1 MSMETKFRYAR
12 ASAPAT
18 VANVGP
24 AFDVLGF
31 ALSAP
36 SDEVEIS
43 LRDDGRVVMKGITGD
58 NGRLSLDA
66 EKNTASVAVLHYL
79 KRINSTQGVEITLH
93 KKLPLGSGMGSSAAS
108 AAAALAAVNAL
119 FGEPFTREELVASG
133 MEGERVACGTPHAD
147 NVGPSIVGGFLLIR
161 SYKPLD
167 VVKLPTPSGL
177 YCTVINP
184 AVEVRTEEARR
195 ILPRE
200 VPLADAVT
208 QFGNI
213 AGLIA
218 ALLTS
223 DLALL
228 SRSLTDV
235 LVEPRRSSLIPGFD
249 EAVEAAKSAGALNC
263 NISGSGPSLFAFST
277 SQSDAEAIGTAMEKA
292 FQCEGLESRWYASAV
307 DGMGASVQEVR

>member
-1 MSMETKFRYAR
+1 MEAKFQYAR

-43 LRDDGRVVMKGITGD
+43 LREDGQVLMKGITGD
-58 NGRLSLDA
+58 NGRLSLA
-66 EKNTASVAVLHYL
+66 TEKNTASVAVVDYL
-79 KRINSTQGVEITLH
+79 RRIGATEGCDITLH

-108 AAAALAAVNAL
+108 AAAALAAINAL
-119 FGEPFTREELVASG
+119 FGEPLSREELVLSG

-161 SYKPLD
+161 SYHPLD
-167 VVKLPTPSGL
+167 VVKLPTPRGL

-184 AVEVRTEEARR
+184 AVEVRTEEARK

-200 VPLADAVT
+200 VALADAVT
-208 QFGNI
+208 QFGNV
-213 AGLIA
+213 AGLIT

-228 SRSLTDV
+228 SRSLTDI
-235 LVEPRRSSLIPGFD
+235 LVEPRRSSLIPGYAR
-249 EAVEAAKSAGALNC
+249 AVEAARGSGALNC
-263 NISGSGPSLFAFST
+263 NISGSGPSLFAFSR
-277 SQSDAEAIGTAMEKA
+277 SQASAEKIGQAMEDA
-292 FQCEGLESRWYASAV
+292 FRSEGLESRWYASIV
-307 DGMGASVQEVR
+307 DGTGASVQEVR